1 MADHFIPATGEP
13 EYTATNRHIAVG
25 TATINYS
32 GSNTKQAWSVTLL
45 DPGAATYPS
54 QGYYKIVSAKVWYTF
69 ELANNSSTQNGR
81 FTFDS
86 EVSNISGT
94 SGTPGQ
100 VDGTSFTFGRT
111 GFDYRYYSNPDS
123 IVEFM
128 GGSAN
133 KYDHIVYRDRS
144 LRLTPGVIGGD
155 TIYLRVVGHRDT
167 SSGLQN
173 STDIYVNWEVEFE
186 QIK

>member
-13 EYTATNRHIAVG
+13 EYTATNTHIAVG
-25 TATINYS
+25 SSTINYS

-45 DPGAATYPS
+45 DPGVSGYPS
-54 QGYYKIVSAKVWYTF
+54 TGYYKIKSAKVWYTF
-69 ELANNSSTQNGR
+69 ELANNSSSQNGR

-86 EVSNISGT
+86 EVTSASGT

-100 VDGTSFTFGRT
+100 VDSTSYTFGRT

-128 GGSAN
+128 GSSAN
-133 KYDHIVYRDRS
+133 KHDHIVYRDRS
-144 LRLTPGVIGGD
+144 IRLTSGFGGD
-155 TIYLRVVGHRDT
+155 TIYLLVVGHRDT
-167 SSGLQN
+167 TNGLQN